1 MAALAVLCSE
11 SVVSDDKKIS
21 SQSPG
26 TGTRQP
32 PGLWWA
38 DCACPVVSGQL
49 ESETVTSVAPRP
61 IRPPLQV
68 SPSEM
73 PSVIQIV
80 IIMSSCHC
88 GVFTPAQMTASSD
101 PDQDSELAQRG
112 EAYLVVM

>member
-1 MAALAVLCSE
+1 MSE
-11 SVVSDDKKIS
+11 DKKIS

-26 TGTRQP
+26 TGTRQS

-38 DCACPVVSGQL
+38 DCACSVVSGQL
-49 ESETVTSVAPRP
+49 ESETVTSVAPKP

-68 SPSEM
+68 SPS
-73 PSVIQIV
+73 VIQIV
-80 IIMSSCHC
+80 IRTSSCQTPLT

-101 PDQDSELAQRG
+101 PDQDSEVAQSRG